1 MAFILVQRKFI
12 DGFGF
17 DADILVF
24 ICLFIGILA
33 LSEQSG
39 ETLSGIIINAFPKCL
54 YIYLSKRFILKYKD
68 DYLDININNGKI
80 VRKILLKTT
89 VAMLIGFGIIF
100 RMVNA
105 EYISL
110 DILGTIQNIQLLLM
124 QIGPAFSAM
133 LFVLGGIFYAVGQL
147 FPSYKRA
154 SLHTMAIDI
163 IIGAVVVA
171 VLSVASTNLAIASTH
186 ILSNFTSNTL

>member
-1 MAFILVQRKFI
+1 MRNTNK
-12 DGFGF
+12 GR
-17 DADILVF
+17 
-24 ICLFIGILA
+24 
-33 LSEQSG
+33 
-39 ETLSGIIINAFPKCL
+39 II
-54 YIYLSKRFILKYKD
+54 
-68 DYLDININNGKI
+68 
-80 VRKILLKTT
+80 RKILLKTS
-89 VAMLIGFGIIF
+89 VATLVGIGIVF
-100 RMVNA
+100 RIVNA
-105 EYISL
+105 EYVSL

-124 QIGPAFSAM
+124 QVGPAFSAM

-163 IIGAVVVA
+163 IIGAIVVA